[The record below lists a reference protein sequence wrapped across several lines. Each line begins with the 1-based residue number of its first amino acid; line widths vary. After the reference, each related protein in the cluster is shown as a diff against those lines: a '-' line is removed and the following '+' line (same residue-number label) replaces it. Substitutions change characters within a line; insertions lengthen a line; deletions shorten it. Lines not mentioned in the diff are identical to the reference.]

1 MKTSDKGLALIKSFE
16 GFSAKPYL
24 CPAGVPTIGYGA
36 TYYPDGRR
44 VTMQDKPVSE
54 ADATDMLRSMLAS
67 YEAGVSRYVLVPVTQ
82 GQFDA
87 LVSFAYN
94 VGLSALKDS
103 TLLRLVNLRVLVTF
117 TAAVSLSLSGGAFAI
132 EHYGLHSYSTTA
144 QGFVMFLFA
153 VLGLL
158 LLGVVYRSIE
168 LLRGKRLSEIV
179 GELGAAY
186 AAIVRGF
193 KS

>member
-1 MKTSDKGLALIKSFE
+1 MKTSDKGLSLIQQFE
-16 GFSAKPYL
+16 GFSAKPYK

-67 YEAGVSRYVLVPVTQ
+67 YEAGVSRYVQVPLTQ

-94 VGLSALKDS
+94 LGLSALKSS
-103 TLLRLVNLRVLVTF
+103 TLLRLLNLRDY
-117 TAAVSLSLSGGAFAI
+117 A
-132 EHYGLHSYSTTA
+132 
-144 QGFVMFLFA
+144 
-153 VLGLL
+153 
-158 LLGVVYRSIE
+158 
-168 LLRGKRLSEIV
+168 
-179 GELGAAY
+179 GAA
-186 AAIVRGF
+186 AQFLRWNRAGGKVLPGLTRRREAERKLFVGR
-193 KS
+193 

>member
-1 MKTSDKGLALIKSFE
+1 MKTSDMGLSLIKSFE

-44 VTMQDKPVSE
+44 VTMQDRPVTV
-54 ADATDMLRSMLAS
+54 AQATDMLRSMLAS

-94 VGLSALKDS
+94 LGLSALKNS
-103 TLLRLVNLRVLVTF
+103 TLLRLVNARDYT
-117 TAAVSLSLSGGAFAI
+117 
-132 EHYGLHSYSTTA
+132 
-144 QGFVMFLFA
+144 
-153 VLGLL
+153 
-158 LLGVVYRSIE
+158 
-168 LLRGKRLSEIV
+168 
-179 GELGAAY
+179 GAA
-186 AAIVRGF
+186 AQFVRWNRAGGKVLPGLTRRREAERKLF
-193 KS
+193 VGR

>member
-1 MKTSDKGLALIKSFE
+1 MKTSDMGLSLIKSFE

-44 VTMQDKPVSE
+44 VTMADRPVSE
-54 ADATDMLRSMLAS
+54 ADATAMLRSMLAS

-94 VGLSALKDS
+94 LGLSALKGS
-103 TLLRLVNLRVLVTF
+103 TLLRLVNARDY
-117 TAAVSLSLSGGAFAI
+117 A
-132 EHYGLHSYSTTA
+132 
-144 QGFVMFLFA
+144 
-153 VLGLL
+153 
-158 LLGVVYRSIE
+158 
-168 LLRGKRLSEIV
+168 
-179 GELGAAY
+179 GAA
-186 AAIVRGF
+186 AQFLRWNRAGGKVLPGLTRRREAERKLFVGR
-193 KS
+193 

>member
-1 MKTSDKGLALIKSFE
+1 MKTSDMGLSLIKSFE

-44 VTMQDKPVSE
+44 VTMHDRPVTE
-54 ADATDMLRSMLAS
+54 AQATDMLRSMLAS

-94 VGLSALKDS
+94 LGLAALKSS
-103 TLLRLVNLRVLVTF
+103 TLLRLLNARNY
-117 TAAVSLSLSGGAFAI
+117 A
-132 EHYGLHSYSTTA
+132 
-144 QGFVMFLFA
+144 
-153 VLGLL
+153 
-158 LLGVVYRSIE
+158 
-168 LLRGKRLSEIV
+168 
-179 GELGAAY
+179 GAA
-186 AAIVRGF
+186 AQFGRWNRAGGKVRPGLTRRREAERQMF
-193 KS
+193 VGR

>member
-1 MKTSDKGLALIKSFE
+1 MKTSDKGLSLIKSFE
-16 GFSAKPYL
+16 GFRAKPYK

-54 ADATDMLRSMLAS
+54 ADATAMLRSMLAS

-94 VGLSALKDS
+94 LGLSALKSS
-103 TLLRLVNLRVLVTF
+103 TLLRLLNLRDYAGAAAQFGRWNRAGGKVLP
-117 TAAVSLSLSGGAFAI
+117 
-132 EHYGLHSYSTTA
+132 GLTRRREA
-144 QGFVMFLFA
+144 ERVMFLK
-153 VLGLL
+153 G
-158 LLGVVYRSIE
+158 
-168 LLRGKRLSEIV
+168 
-179 GELGAAY
+179 
-186 AAIVRGF
+186 
-193 KS
+193 

>member
-1 MKTSDKGLALIKSFE
+1 MKTSDMGLSLIKSFE
-16 GFSAKPYL
+16 GFRAKPYL

-94 VGLSALKDS
+94 LGLSALKGS
-103 TLLRLVNLRVLVTF
+103 TLLRLVNARDY
-117 TAAVSLSLSGGAFAI
+117 A
-132 EHYGLHSYSTTA
+132 
-144 QGFVMFLFA
+144 
-153 VLGLL
+153 
-158 LLGVVYRSIE
+158 
-168 LLRGKRLSEIV
+168 
-179 GELGAAY
+179 GAA
-186 AAIVRGF
+186 AQFLRWNRAGGKVLPGLTRRREAERKLFVGR
-193 KS
+193 

>member
-1 MKTSDKGLALIKSFE
+1 MNWIQTLQKSV
-16 GFSAKPYL
+16 GVA
-24 CPAGVPTIGYGA
+24 ADGVPG
-36 TYYPDGRR
+36 R
-44 VTMQDKPVSE
+44 VTW
-54 ADATDMLRSMLAS
+54 
-67 YEAGVSRYVLVPVTQ
+67 
-82 GQFDA
+82 
-87 LVSFAYN
+87 
-94 VGLSALKDS
+94 
-103 TLLRLVNLRVLVTF
+103 
-117 TAAVSLSLSGGAFAI
+117 AAVSLSLSGGAFAI